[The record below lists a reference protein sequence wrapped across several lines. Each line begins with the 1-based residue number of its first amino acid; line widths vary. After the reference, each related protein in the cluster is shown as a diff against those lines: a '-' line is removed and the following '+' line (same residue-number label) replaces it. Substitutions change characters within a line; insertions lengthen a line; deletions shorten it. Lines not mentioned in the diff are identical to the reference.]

1 MRYIIKKWYL
11 IILLAFV
18 TEIVMESCSR
28 HYRYK
33 KMIKRRRTAIAKRYT
48 SPYQKKLKR
57 NIIPINQN
65 YIIKNK
71 RNSHGVPMGGRRR

>member
-18 TEIVMESCSR
+18 TEIVMDSCSR
-28 HYRYK
+28 VYRYK
-33 KMIKRRRTAIAKRYT
+33 KMIKRRKSAISKRYT

-71 RNSHGVPMGGRRR
+71 RNTRGVPMSGRRR